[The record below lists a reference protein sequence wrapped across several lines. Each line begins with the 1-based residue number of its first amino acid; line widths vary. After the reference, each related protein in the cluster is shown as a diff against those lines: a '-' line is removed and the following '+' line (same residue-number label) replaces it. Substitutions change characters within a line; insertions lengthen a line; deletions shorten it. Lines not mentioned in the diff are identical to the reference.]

1 MINLIAFL
9 FLKHFLISLKMPSV
23 FSSPDADVLGGVGGF
38 SLKNMITI
46 LVVPEQKQELLARGQ
61 GQTIEYARYL

>member
-9 FLKHFLISLKMPSV
+9 LLKHFLISLKMPSV

-38 SLKNMITI
+38 SLKNMITSSRTNEAMI
-46 LVVPEQKQELLARGQ
+46 ACHKSD
-61 GQTIEYARYL
+61 YATCLRASSL